1 MPPGME
7 SYFRSFLCIFQHP
20 GLSLR
25 SGTVSV
31 LRCGPGGTRTPMQP
45 IILSTHY
52 ECEGIQ
58 AQNQTSK
65 THPPFHRGEGN
76 SIRCFLCSPGGIRTH
91 NRKGTLSRCVTS

>member
-58 AQNQTSK
+58 AQNRISK
-65 THPPFHRGEGN
+65 THPPFLVGKETP
-76 SIRCFLCSPGGIRTH
+76 SVVF
-91 NRKGTLSRCVTS
+91 CVVQVGFEPTIERVRYLAA